1 MKPQSE
7 PASAPISGGALYAIL
22 AYSSW
27 GLLPIYWK
35 FFGQVPAVEVL
46 CHRVVWSALFLIG
59 LLALQR
65 RGVEF
70 KQLQQTPRK
79 LVFLLITALLL
90 TFNWG
95 LYIYGVNTDRVVETS
110 LGYFINPLMNV
121 LLGFVVLKERLHWGQ
136 QFAVVLATLGVIN
149 FAWQLGTVP
158 WIALGLALSFA
169 LYGLVRKVVPVSP
182 LVGLAAETLLV
193 TPLALA
199 FISYGAVTQTGNFGT
214 GLTLTLLFIGAGIVT
229 SLPLLWFNNAAKR
242 LRLSTLG
249 FFQYIAPSVQL
260 LLGVFLYREPFTRTH
275 AITFGL
281 IWLALFIYSTTSIMR
296 HSAAEPGKPTK

>member
-1 MKPQSE
+1 LKPQPE
-7 PASAPISGGALYAIL
+7 PSTAISSGALYAIL

-35 FFGQVPAVEVL
+35 FFGQIPAFEVL
-46 CHRVVWSALFLIG
+46 SHRIFWSMMFLMG
-59 LLALQR
+59 LLVWQR

-70 KQLQQTPRK
+70 SQLRQSPQK
-79 LVFLLITALLL
+79 ILFLLTTALLL

-95 LYIYGVNTDRVVETS
+95 LYIYGVNSDRVIETS

-121 LLGFVVLKERLHWGQ
+121 LLGFIFLKERLHWGQ
-136 QFAVVLATLGVIN
+136 QLAVGLAALGVFN
-149 FAWQLGTVP
+149 FVWQLGSVP

-169 LYGLVRKVVPVSP
+169 LYGLTRKVVPVSP
-182 LVGLAAETLLV
+182 LVGLAAETLLMV
-193 TPLALA
+193 PLALA
-199 FISYGAVTQTGNFGT
+199 YISYGVITETGSFGVS
-214 GLTLTLLFIGAGIVT
+214 LELTLLFIGAGVVT

-260 LLGVFLYREPFTRTH
+260 VLGVFIYREPFTRTH

-281 IWLALFIYSTTSIMR
+281 IWLALCTYSTTSMR
-296 HSAAEPGKPTK
+296 QHSAVDKT

>member
-1 MKPQSE
+1 LKPQPE
-7 PASAPISGGALYAIL
+7 PSTVISSGALYAIL

-35 FFGQVPAVEVL
+35 LFGQVPAVEVL
-46 CHRVVWSALFLIG
+46 SHRIFWSLLFLLG
-59 LLALQR
+59 LLAWQR

-70 KQLQQTPRK
+70 RQLQQSPQK
-79 LVFLLITALLL
+79 ILFLLITALLL

-95 LYIYGVNTDRVVETS
+95 LYIYGVNSDRVIETS

-121 LLGFVVLKERLHWGQ
+121 LLGLIFLKERLHWGQ
-136 QFAVVLATLGVIN
+136 QLAVALATLGVLN
-149 FAWQLGTVP
+149 FVWQLGSVP

-169 LYGLVRKVVPVSP
+169 LYGLGRKVVPVSP
-182 LVGLAAETLLV
+182 LVGLAAETMLMV
-193 TPLALA
+193 PLALA
-199 FISYGAVTQTGNFGT
+199 YIIYAATADTGNFGVSS
-214 GLTLTLLFIGAGIVT
+214 TLTLLFIGAGVVT

-260 LLGVFLYREPFTRTH
+260 VLGVFIYREPFTHTH
-275 AITFGL
+275 AVTFGL
-281 IWLALFIYSTTSIMR
+281 IWLALFTYSTTSMMR
-296 HSAAEPGKPTK
+296 HAAVDKT